1 MHRLNNSV
9 MKKFSVGYLFLFF
22 ASATAF
28 AQQPSDLPPNS
39 APFNLSGAQVAT
51 FDHRYEGVK
60 GFYTFLEDFVPG
72 KVELKK
78 DQVYDNVLINYD
90 AVSDNL
96 IAKSEKIGGLVT
108 VRKDL
113 IQRFVLKAE
122 DVEYTFEKK
131 TVKGIHV
138 FLLKLTEGNT
148 QFYCKLSKSIK
159 QTDLGGPYNTSGAN
173 YDEFKQVVTYYF
185 VGMEGSL
192 SELPSNKK
200 GILKAFPQ
208 LEIELTQFFKE
219 TKIDFNDFRQA
230 QLLFFFI
237 AQKSP

>member
-1 MHRLNNSV
+1 
-9 MKKFSVGYLFLFF
+9 MKKYRVGYLFLFF
-22 ASATAF
+22 VNAIAF

-39 APFNLSGAQVAT
+39 APFNLSGAQVVT

-60 GFYTFLEDFVPG
+60 GFHTFLENFVPG

-96 IAKSEKIGGLVT
+96 IAKSEKIGGLVS

-113 IQRFVLKAE
+113 VLRFILKA
-122 DVEYTFEKK
+122 DDAEYTFEKK
-131 TVKGIHV
+131 TVKGTHG
-138 FLLKLTEGNT
+138 FLLKLTEGST

-159 QTDLGGPYNTSGAN
+159 QVDLSGAYNTSNTN

-185 VGMEGSL
+185 VGMNGSL

-200 GILKAFPQ
+200 SIIKTFPQ
-208 LEIELTQFFKE
+208 LEKDLTQFFKE
-219 TKIDFNDFRQA
+219 NKIDFNDYQQA
-230 QLLFFFI
+230 QLLFSFI
-237 AQKSP
+237 AQKSE